1 MEQKEFLHP
10 AASSMMTG
18 FGYQLWKGL
27 ELPVITFLNTNT
39 ISEFLSENY
48 FSNSIY
54 VVFLTTEFH
63 KINRFVIYPIPN
75 SFNALCMMVSLTAQ
89 NTNLMFS
96 VSITCKE
103 KERKKCRKQINYSP
117 VAHVKC
123 E

>member
-1 MEQKEFLHP
+1 LVTSITI
-10 AASSMMTG
+10 AS
-18 FGYQLWKGL
+18 FGKGL

>member
-1 MEQKEFLHP
+1 MKSIFSKKEIEYKQTLGWGIWTNLIFSDL
-10 AASSMMTG
+10 TLG
-18 FGYQLWKGL
+18 CKGL

-75 SFNALCMMVSLTAQ
+75 SFKALCMMVSLTAQ

-103 KERKKCRKQINYSP
+103 KERKKMKK
-117 VAHVKC
+117 AD
-123 E
+123 

>member
-1 MEQKEFLHP
+1 MEQKEFFHP

-27 ELPVITFLNTNT
+27 ELPVITFINTNT

-75 SFNALCMMVSLTAQ
+75 SFKALCMMVSLTAQ

-103 KERKKCRKQINYSP
+103 KERKK
-117 VAHVKC
+117 
-123 E
+123 